1 MKFDGNCLLPSN
13 LQNVKKAQFF
23 IAGAEKE
30 IRLVFANFKKLT
42 VDLNPSEKLK
52 KKSISSFFLDDIKL
66 DYFSRNRDWIHS
78 ADLRIDDL
86 RTMDFRLSAEDLEGV
101 DRLEITM
108 LESDFIWGGMFDQY
122 MPKGPVSLVACELNF
137 RLLK

>member
-1 MKFDGNCLLPSN
+1 MKFDGNCLLPTN
-13 LQNVKKAQFF
+13 LENVKKAQFF
-23 IAGAEKE
+23 VAGAEKE
-30 IRLVFANFKKLT
+30 IRLVFGYSKKLFQ
-42 VDLNPSEKLK
+42 LK
-52 KKSISSFFLDDIKL
+52 TIPKIIPSFFVDDIKL
-66 DYFSRNRDWIHS
+66 DHFSRNRDWIHA

-86 RTMDFRLSAEDLEGV
+86 RTMDLKLSAEDLEGV

-122 MPKGPVSLVACELNF
+122 MPRGLVSLPAYQSNF

>member
-1 MKFDGNCLLPSN
+1 MKNS
-13 LQNVKKAQFF
+13 K
-23 IAGAEKE
+23 I
-30 IRLVFANFKKLT
+30 
-42 VDLNPSEKLK
+42 
-52 KKSISSFFLDDIKL
+52 ISSFFLDDIQL
-66 DYFSRNRDWIHS
+66 DYFSRNRDWIHA

-86 RTMDFRLSAEDLEGV
+86 RTMDLRLSAEDLEGV

-122 MPKGPVSLVACELNF
+122 MPRGLVSLPAYQSNF

>member
-52 KKSISSFFLDDIKL
+52 KNPFQVSSLMIS
-66 DYFSRNRDWIHS
+66 NWI
-78 ADLRIDDL
+78 
-86 RTMDFRLSAEDLEGV
+86 TFRETVTGFTLQILE
-101 DRLEITM
+101 
-108 LESDFIWGGMFDQY
+108 
-122 MPKGPVSLVACELNF
+122 
-137 RLLK
+137 